1 MHTLIRLTL
10 FTLLALALTACR
22 PTPPPTPSPVPPT
35 ATATPEPTATP
46 VPPTATP
53 EPVVMDLVD
62 TLQARG
68 NFSILLQIIQ
78 QTDLVEKLKSEGPFT
93 LFAPDDAAFAALPEG
108 TLASWQA
115 DPTGPL
121 TDVLLYHLV
130 AGQLSS
136 ADLAGAESLTTILG
150 DPLPVSAQ
158 GEVLQVGNAQ
168 VVQPDVPATNGVIHQ
183 VDAVLLPPSLE
194 SGAP

>member
-22 PTPPPTPSPVPPT
+22 PTPTPTPSPVPPT

-136 ADLAGAESLTTILG
+136 ADLAGAESLTTILD